1 MARVGAELRRQ
12 DFVEATVRVI
22 AEHGVAD
29 ATTRRIAAAAGS
41 PLASLHYVFHTK
53 DDLFYAVYESLFNM
67 PQEAMEHL
75 PPGATPA
82 ETVAEVLRRLI
93 EWFTANPEM
102 ARTQSE
108 LFLWTMRNKPE
119 LANRIYT
126 TAIEMTEKA
135 IERAVGP
142 RLDKAF
148 LASLSRLLIQMTDGL
163 LVAWFAHGDV
173 ERLKEETRTACRAL
187 ALLVENH

>member
-1 MARVGAELRRQ
+1 
-12 DFVEATVRVI
+12 
-22 AEHGVAD
+22 
-29 ATTRRIAAAAGS
+29 
-41 PLASLHYVFHTK
+41 
-53 DDLFYAVYESLFNM
+53 
-67 PQEAMEHL
+67 MEHL

-126 TAIEMTEKA
+126 TATEMTEKA

-148 LASLSRLLIQMTDGL
+148 LASVSRLLIQMTDGL